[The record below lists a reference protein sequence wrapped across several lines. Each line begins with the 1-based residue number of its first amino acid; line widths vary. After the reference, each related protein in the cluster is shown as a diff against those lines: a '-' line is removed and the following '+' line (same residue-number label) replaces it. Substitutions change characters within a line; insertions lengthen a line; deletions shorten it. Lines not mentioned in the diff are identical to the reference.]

1 MLISSSELPD
11 VMVDR
16 LIVMLVLKVMVSPA
30 CAEAIALRKV
40 PAPASA
46 VLVTVISA
54 RSCA

>member
-1 MLISSSELPD
+1 MTSSELPD

-30 CAEAIALRKV
+30 SAEAIALRKV
-40 PAPASA
+40 PAPESPEF
-46 VLVTVISA
+46 VTVIRD